1 MSPRHA
7 DGPVS
12 GAEGQGSLWAQEQ
25 EFDFDHS
32 KREPLEQAVAHYSRA
47 HNAEPRHY
55 ESVLNRGMAM
65 AKMGHADEALESW
78 ERAMRIKVRS
88 PSPGPGGASDPVPA
102 LRRPLQPTDN
112 RAPFN
117 LGLGYRKLE
126 PPQHEEALHYFR
138 AALAITPQD
147 AKLQMQVAK
156 TYEDSGQLSAP
167 APPP

>member
-1 MSPRHA
+1 M
-7 DGPVS
+7 S

-78 ERAMRIKVRS
+78 ERAMRIKVQASEPRD
-88 PSPGPGGASDPVPA
+88 PLPTPARARVRAGPLALCLPCSGPA
-102 LRRPLQPTDN
+102 AN
-112 RAPFN
+112 
-117 LGLGYRKLE
+117 
-126 PPQHEEALHYFR
+126 
-138 AALAITPQD
+138 
-147 AKLQMQVAK
+147 V
-156 TYEDSGQLSAP
+156 
-167 APPP
+167 APPASMPEPESGRGL